1 LLVEPVATI
10 KIQNSFRM
18 TNHNFIQTEELL
30 LLTNQMKTNN
40 CARERRNRRKC
51 DDVFVGVQNGS
62 KN

>member
-1 LLVEPVATI
+1 
-10 KIQNSFRM
+10 M